1 VTRPLIVALHGVGSN
16 ARDLAAALAPLGGVG
31 EVLAL
36 DGFEPF
42 GGGGQGRQW
51 FSVAGVTE
59 ASRPA
64 RVAQAL
70 PRLIATLDSIAAER
84 GIDRQDI
91 ILLGFSQGAIMTL
104 AAVAGGLHH
113 GRAVAIAGRL
123 AAPVLPVTQFADVLL
138 LHDRDDRVMP
148 IALSVDAGTALRGAG
163 HHVDGAWSAG
173 LGHGIGAPTLSN
185 LADWLSTHSNSPAQA
200 ELLKG

>member
-1 VTRPLIVALHGVGSN
+1 MTRPLIVALHGVGSN
-16 ARDLAAALAPLGGVG
+16 ARDLAAALAPLGAVAD
-31 EVLAL
+31 VLAL

-42 GGGGQGRQW
+42 QGGGQGRQW
-51 FSVAGVTE
+51 FSVAGITE
-59 ASRPA
+59 ATRPA

-70 PRLIATLDSIAAER
+70 PRLIETLEALAAER

-91 ILLGFSQGAIMTL
+91 VLLGFSQGAIMTL

-123 AAPVLPVTQFADVLL
+123 AAPVLPATTLASVLL

-148 IALSVDAGTALRGAG
+148 IALSIDAGTVLRGAG

-185 LADWLSTHSNSPAQA
+185 LADWLATHNIPAQA